1 MKSTNNLFRFIH
13 RRRHSAGF
21 GVHSPFA
28 FNLILDTIHTP
39 HSFYIYEENRQKI
52 DKAGLTKQADIKYAE
67 LIFRLIN
74 RFNAKDILEIGAGL
88 GVNSLYISSHS
99 RQTTLVCVEENKEKT
114 EIAQSL
120 LANKSENIIFTNVLP
135 NKENSFDAIIW
146 DLMEYPLRQE
156 ETLDTIYNSIKDDG
170 FIVVNHI
177 NKGVQ
182 NKNTWQEILKMD
194 TITMSFDLK
203 SIGIGFFKSSLPK
216 LNYDLY
222 F

>member
-99 RQTTLVCVEENKEKT
+99 RQTTVVCVEQNKEKT
-114 EIAQSL
+114 KIAQSL

-156 ETLDTIYNSIKDDG
+156 EIFDTIYNSIRDDG

>member
-52 DKAGLTKQADIKYAE
+52 DKAGLTKQTDIKYAE

-99 RQTTLVCVEENKEKT
+99 RQTTVVCVEENKEKT

-156 ETLDTIYNSIKDDG
+156 ETLDTIYNSIRDDG

-177 NKGVQ
+177 NKGIR

>member
-99 RQTTLVCVEENKEKT
+99 RQTTVVCVEENKEKT

-156 ETLDTIYNSIKDDG
+156 ETLDTIYNSIRDDG